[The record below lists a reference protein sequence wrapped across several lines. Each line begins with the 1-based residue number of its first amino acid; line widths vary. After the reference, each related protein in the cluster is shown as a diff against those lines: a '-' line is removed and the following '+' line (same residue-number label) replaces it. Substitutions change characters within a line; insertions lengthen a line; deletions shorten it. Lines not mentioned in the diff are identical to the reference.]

1 MIHRDLKPQNIFLDK
16 QYNVKLGDF
25 GLTTFHNKQGNHH
38 HQSNRKKFNRRGLS
52 EDETTRNSYSKQ
64 SKISSFSQVGKSAK
78 YTTTSIVSEM
88 TNDYGDQSDIEEEEF
103 GRNEV
108 IQHTT

>member
-25 GLTTFHNKQGNHH
+25 GLTTFHNKNANHD
-38 HQSNRKKFNRRGLS
+38 NEPNKNKFNRRGLS
-52 EDETTRNSYSKQ
+52 EDETTNSYSKQ
-64 SKISSFSQVGKSAK
+64 SKISSFSQVGKSTK
-78 YTTTSIVSEM
+78 YTKNSMMSEM
-88 TNDYGDQSDIEEEEF
+88 TSDYGDQSDIEEEEF
-103 GRNEV
+103 GDNEA